1 MTTLSI
7 DAMGGDNG
15 PDVTVPAAF
24 DVLEAYDNVRLI
36 LVGNRERIAAQINN
50 HRERGNYSDERITIR
65 HTEEVVT
72 MDEHPTSALRRKK
85 DSSMRVAIDL
95 VKEGASDGC
104 ISSGNTGALLAIAR
118 LVLKTVPGINR
129 PAICAPLPR
138 RDGQTWMLDLG
149 ANVDTPPEILLQFGI
164 MGSQLVRCLNGNEN
178 PSVGLLNIGV
188 EEMKGSDMIKST
200 AELFKKS
207 PLNYSGFVEADE
219 IYLGKTDLVVC
230 DGVLGNVALKASEG
244 VAQMIMSVIKEEFT
258 RNIVTKGA
266 ALLATPGLRAVKK
279 RLDHRRFNGAS
290 LLGLRGTVVKSHGG
304 ADRFGFR
311 HAIEV
316 AIEEVENNLAE
327 QIQFALAET
336 LH

>member
-15 PDVTVPAAF
+15 LGVTIPAAF
-24 DVLEAYDNVRLI
+24 DVLKTHKDVKLI
-36 LVGNRERIAAQINN
+36 LVGNQDQIAAEIKN
-50 HRERGNYSDERITIR
+50 HRYHRDYIDDRITIQ
-65 HTEEVVT
+65 HATQVVA
-72 MDEHPTSALRRKK
+72 MDEHPTSALRKKK
-85 DSSMRVAIDL
+85 DSSMRVAINL
-95 VKEGASDGC
+95 VKEGKSDGC
-104 ISSGNTGALLAIAR
+104 ISSGNTGALLAVAR
-118 LVLKTVPGINR
+118 LVLRTIPGINR

-138 RDGQTWMLDLG
+138 RDGQTYMLDLG
-149 ANVDTPPEILLQFGI
+149 ANVDTLPEILLQFGI
-164 MGSQLVRCLNGNEN
+164 MGSQLVSCLSGNKN

-188 EEMKGSDMIKST
+188 EEMKGSDLIKTT

-207 PLNYSGFVEADE
+207 KLNYSGFVEADE

-230 DGVLGNVALKASEG
+230 DGVLGNVAVKASEG

-258 RNIVTKGA
+258 RNIVTRGA
-266 ALLATPGLRAVKK
+266 GLLATPGLNAIKT

-304 ADRFGFR
+304 TDSFGFR

-316 AIEEVENNLAE
+316 AIEEVENNLVE
-327 QIQFALAET
+327 KIQFALAET

>member
-1 MTTLSI
+1 MTTLSV

-15 PDVTVPAAF
+15 LAVTVPAAF
-24 DVLEAYDNVRLI
+24 DILKAHQDVELI
-36 LVGNRERIAAQINN
+36 LVGNRERIAAEINH
-50 HRERGNYSDERITIR
+50 HRDRRNCIDDRITIQ
-65 HTEEVVT
+65 HATEVVT
-72 MDEHPTSALRRKK
+72 MDEHPTSAVRRKK
-85 DSSMRVAIDL
+85 DSSMRVAINL
-95 VKEGASDGC
+95 VKEGVSDGC
-104 ISSGNTGALLAIAR
+104 ISSGNTGALLAVAR
-118 LVLKTVPGINR
+118 FVLRTIPGISR

-164 MGSQLVRCLNGNEN
+164 MGSQLVRCLNGTEN

-188 EEMKGSDMIKST
+188 EEIKGSDMIKST

-207 PLNYSGFVEADE
+207 QLNYSGFVEADE
-219 IYLGKTDLVVC
+219 IYLGKTDLIVC
-230 DGVLGNVALKASEG
+230 DGILGNVALKASEG

-258 RNIVTKGA
+258 RNIVTRGA
-266 ALLATPGLRAVKK
+266 GLLATPGLKAVKT

-290 LLGLRGTVVKSHGG
+290 FLGLRGTVVKSHGG
-304 ADRFGFR
+304 TDRLGFR

-316 AIEEVENNLAE
+316 AIEEVENNLVE
-327 QIQFALAET
+327 QIQLALAQT